1 MIYLTQAQQV
11 DQKKVLEGDQGEQY
25 TSIDND
31 NLYAEP
37 RQLKQGQYLYPVI
50 FEPIKNIRLSISS
63 YQVTTFVDLGPYFE
77 YFEEYERYLNNF
89 RIDLADRSRMS
100 YLAKYHHDA
109 GKLRHQYPQTELDQI
124 DCERQE
130 FCNEISN
137 KPMCH
142 RLVFQFCM
150 SQHQYYQITNA
161 TKHLHTTF
169 LTLKNRFL
177 GIIDYWDE
185 TLQSVTVQQGN
196 TTRKKRHSTPSTVPL
211 KAKNQIVHDMDVLTA
226 AVEGIEKK
234 RWNPQQ
240 PQDVWVAPE
249 KLEMGQIIT
258 REEKGVHM
266 YSRKKRNPLVWAGL
280 GWGVYSNK
288 RQIDKIKKNIRKLQ
302 DQNILQAKQIDELA
316 RYMNLTMER
325 VRQHDQKLYQL
336 EVELVQ
342 LRSSLVSLSYDF
354 DYTVIINYLLRN
366 AQTAVHRLMIG
377 LIAAQYNV
385 DRILEYLRAMATHQC
400 SPVLISPPA
409 LRRLLRKVKDRI
421 TPNPRLKL
429 PYHIDKDI

>member
-1 MIYLTQAQQV
+1 M
-11 DQKKVLEGDQGEQY
+11 
-25 TSIDND
+25 
-31 NLYAEP
+31 
-37 RQLKQGQYLYPVI
+37 YPVI
-50 FEPIKNIRLSISS
+50 FEPVKNIRLSISS
-63 YQVTTFVDLGPYFE
+63 YQVTTFVDLSPYFQ

-124 DCERQE
+124 DCEKQE
-130 FCNEISN
+130 FCDEISN

-150 SQHQYYQITNA
+150 SQRQYYQITNA

-185 TLQSVTVQQGN
+185 TLPSVTVQQGN

-280 GWGVYSNK
+280 GGEFIQTKGKLIKSKRTYESSKTKTYCKQNK
-288 RQIDKIKKNIRKLQ
+288 
-302 DQNILQAKQIDELA
+302 
-316 RYMNLTMER
+316 
-325 VRQHDQKLYQL
+325 
-336 EVELVQ
+336 
-342 LRSSLVSLSYDF
+342 
-354 DYTVIINYLLRN
+354 
-366 AQTAVHRLMIG
+366 
-377 LIAAQYNV
+377 
-385 DRILEYLRAMATHQC
+385 
-400 SPVLISPPA
+400 
-409 LRRLLRKVKDRI
+409 
-421 TPNPRLKL
+421 
-429 PYHIDKDI
+429 